1 VGVAGDL
8 RLLFGDN
15 PRFEIFLAG
24 DARGDGDALGDA
36 DDLGDGV
43 LRAALDAVRRLVG
56 LFKFGDPYDGANPR
70 VPGDFERLLGE
81 LGIDNKLELAGAQQP
96 LFGPPQ
102 QPLSP
107 PLLVTAMW

>member
-1 VGVAGDL
+1 MGVAGDL

-15 PRFEIFLAG
+15 PRLDIFLAG
-24 DARGDGDALGDA
+24 EARGDGDALGDA

-56 LFKFGDPYDGANPR
+56 LFMLGDPYGANPR
-70 VPGDFERLLGE
+70 VPGDFDRLLGE
-81 LGIDNKLELAGAQQP
+81 LGIDNKLELAGACVC
-96 LFGPPQ
+96 PPQ

-107 PLLVTAMW
+107 LLLTATW